1 VLKQQSADIRG
12 VSGQGYCSNVWVF
25 ALRERVLSMSE
36 PQAVASRYADRRR
49 LWKAAIKWPMYS
61 VAVMPVLLAAGW
73 QFGVAGSL
81 RWLQLGGFVLA
92 AILLLLWE
100 NLSNDVFDAA
110 TGVDATG
117 KPHSVVNLTG
127 RRDRVAQGATAA
139 LVLGLLV
146 MAGLAW
152 NSSGAV
158 LGLVLVCCGLGY
170 VYQGPPF
177 RLGYR
182 GLGEPLC
189 WLAFGPFATAA
200 ALVVLQPR
208 GAASIPWGTAWMLGA
223 GPALATTLVLFC
235 SHFHQVEEDAAHGKR
250 SPVVRLGTARAAA
263 LVPWFVALTLALEW
277 VPVLHGD
284 WPPTVLLSALGLSCR
299 CAADASAPAPSRPA
313 GADQRQQVSGL
324 ALPGLEWSGAE
335 CWAWLWLASGPA
347 DDAPVAAS
355 PLPLCPAAA
364 AAHGSRRVEGAL
376 WLVAAA
382 G

>member
-1 VLKQQSADIRG
+1 
-12 VSGQGYCSNVWVF
+12 
-25 ALRERVLSMSE
+25 
-36 PQAVASRYADRRR
+36 
-49 LWKAAIKWPMYS
+49 
-61 VAVMPVLLAAGW
+61 MPVLLAAGW

-127 RRDRVAQGATAA
+127 RRRDRVAQGATAA

-152 NSSGAV
+152 SSSGAV
-158 LGLVLVCCGLGY
+158 LALVLVCCGLGY

-208 GAASIPWGTAWMLGA
+208 GAASIPWGTAWI
-223 GPALATTLVLFC
+223 
-235 SHFHQVEEDAAHGKR
+235 
-250 SPVVRLGTARAAA
+250 
-263 LVPWFVALTLALEW
+263 
-277 VPVLHGD
+277 
-284 WPPTVLLSALGLSCR
+284 LSLI
-299 CAADASAPAPSRPA
+299 
-313 GADQRQQVSGL
+313 
-324 ALPGLEWSGAE
+324 
-335 CWAWLWLASGPA
+335 
-347 DDAPVAAS
+347 
-355 PLPLCPAAA
+355 
-364 AAHGSRRVEGAL
+364 HI
-376 WLVAAA
+376 
-382 G
+382 